1 MKPPLS
7 PPQPFICSQR
17 RQKAC
22 FLSPRTGSKITV
34 TKEKER
40 RKSRSEEKERKRT
53 GKKAIV
59 ALLVFIT
66 ATLVFGQKNC
76 PTQKVH
82 LAIDKA
88 FKNLARHIRQTRK
101 NEPEPRRIDFK
112 GEEGDE

>member
-53 GKKAIV
+53 EKKSNSC
-59 ALLVFIT
+59 
-66 ATLVFGQKNC
+66 TLSFYNGYFSLWPKKLSDAKGPFG
-76 PTQKVH
+76 
-82 LAIDKA
+82 D
-88 FKNLARHIRQTRK
+88 R
-101 NEPEPRRIDFK
+101 
-112 GEEGDE
+112 